1 MKRKAVFILALLV
14 GLLLAITP
22 VAFAR
27 TGRGN
32 PKGVITDIDSEA
44 GTITIQVD
52 EDETLTI
59 TLPDGFDYK
68 TIDEGMFVV
77 AKGTW
82 IEDYFQAIWVK
93 EEDPE
98 EADLADGEEGGHA
111 WGRGGIYCA
120 GGKIKQ
126 HPMALKIAELYGVEP
141 EWVMGDFCNGQG
153 FGTIMLAL
161 QTSAVTGEDADDLL
175 STFKNGKGW
184 GLIWK
189 AAGLVK
195 NDKASN
201 PPPGWLKKLGR

>member
-1 MKRKAVFILALLV
+1 MKIKAVFIPVLLV

-32 PKGVITDIDSEA
+32 PKGVIVDINDEE

-59 TLPDGFDYK
+59 ILPDGFDYK
-68 TIDEGMFVV
+68 TIDMGMFVV

-82 IEDYFQAIWVK
+82 MEDHFEAIWVK
-93 EEDPE
+93 EGDPE
-98 EADLADGEEGGHA
+98 EAELSDGEGEGHA
-111 WGRGGIYCA
+111 WGRGGVYCA
-120 GGKIKQ
+120 GGKTKQ
-126 HPMALKIAELYGVEP
+126 HPMAIKIAKLYGVES
-141 EWVMGDFCNGQG
+141 EWVMREFCKGQG

-161 QTSAVTGEDADDLL
+161 QTVAVTGEDADDLL
-175 STFKNGKGW
+175 STHKNGKGW
-184 GLIWK
+184 GVIWK
-189 AAGLVK
+189 DAGLVK
-195 NDKASN
+195 NDKGCN